1 MGDGAMCHYCRQ
13 YTCVCPE
20 GQHIDEMRDGEEPC
34 HLHGGPLDGHDLG
47 FSCQAIDHT
56 SVIALPYG
64 DRTRRAV
71 YRSSTFGIQ
80 THWEFTGIEDVKPTT
95 T

>member
-1 MGDGAMCHYCRQ
+1 MAASPQRRHVV
-13 YTCVCPE
+13 TTV
-20 GQHIDEMRDGEEPC
+20 
-34 HLHGGPLDGHDLG
+34 LHGGPLDGHDLG

-80 THWEFTGIEDVKPTT
+80 THWEFTGIEDVKPTKPT
-95 T
+95 WWLWRWFKTKA